1 MNYQEILIEKI
12 KEYLSALAS
21 VISGNSINDK
31 AQPHKF
37 AQKFAIELSLQNH
50 HKNNFFIWDSRI
62 SSDNK
67 LFIANISENLIKKNL
82 KSHLKQIKEYRAMID
97 MGLCYYLFHNNS
109 NYQNFLYNFC
119 DAQYRLVINDVEKLR
134 IAMVGGINYVGIVV
148 NTIKKIDKDLA
159 NKNLSKDE
167 MVFVGVVFALV
178 RIFLQNN
185 KYLSSL
191 VKVDNID
198 YFYQNWLSFFADK
211 NIVKISQLLEKLTTK
226 ILCQDQFLADLLQ
239 ILKLI
244 NDQFSLNSDKTE
256 AKEGNE
262 SGDSNQDDKNKK
274 NEDINYGS
282 ETVEYQ
288 ENQDISK
295 NDDKK
300 EEGDESDSNQNIDYG
315 NEKQALGDDE
325 MLSQNGKLLDN
336 NAVDNNLLQFK
347 KSYRPF
353 TTQFDEVIFPQKFLR
368 KEELKDLR
376 NQLDIKLAKLSNI
389 SKKMEIK
396 LKRKLLAKNLAMTD
410 INQSEG
416 EIDRKKLSQLVS
428 NPTIEN
434 IWVNKK
440 NQKNQD
446 IALTILLDNSGS
458 MRGSPIVM
466 TALACEMIA
475 DILEKFSVK
484 TEIIGFT
491 TTDWR
496 GGKSRKM
503 WEREGSVSEPGRLND
518 LRHIIYKNFQQNF
531 RNAKINLGLMLK
543 DGILK
548 ENIDGEAL
556 LFARSRLMQRTES
569 RKILMVISDGAPV
582 DDSTHSSNKD
592 NILIEHL
599 GEVVRHFEKRKTVE
613 LVGVGIC
620 HNTDQFYRNSIV
632 IKNLEDLGD
641 AMIEKISCLL

>member
-12 KEYLSALAS
+12 REYLSALAS
-21 VISGNSINDK
+21 VISSNSIKKRIQQDK
-31 AQPHKF
+31 F
-37 AQKFAIELSLQNH
+37 MQKFAIELSLQNH
-50 HKNNFFIWDSRI
+50 HKNNFFVWDSRL

-67 LFIANISENLIKKNL
+67 LFIANISEKLIEKDI

-97 MGLCYYLFHNNS
+97 VGLCYYLFHNNYD
-109 NYQNFLYNFC
+109 YQDFLYNFC
-119 DAQYRLVINDVEKLR
+119 DAKYHLIINDVEKLR
-134 IAMVGGINYVGIVV
+134 IAMVGGFNYVGIVV
-148 NTIKKIDKDLA
+148 NIIKKIDKDLA
-159 NKNLSKDE
+159 NKNFSKDE
-167 MVFVGVVFALV
+167 MVFAGVLFALV
-178 RIFLQNN
+178 RIFLQHN

-191 VKVDNID
+191 LKVDNID
-198 YFYQNWLSFFADK
+198 CFYQNWLSFFADK
-211 NIVKISQLLEKLTTK
+211 NIVKILQLLEKLTTK
-226 ILCQDQFLADLLQ
+226 ILSQKQFLADLLE

-244 NDQFSLNSDKTE
+244 DYQFSQNSDKTE
-256 AKEGNE
+256 AKEDKE
-262 SGDSNQDDKNKK
+262 IGDNNQNKK
-274 NEDINYGS
+274 NEDVNYGS
-282 ETVEYQ
+282 ETAEYQ
-288 ENQDISK
+288 QNKDISK
-295 NDDKK
+295 DDNKK
-300 EEGDESDSNQNIDYG
+300 EEGDESKNQNIDYG
-315 NEKQALGDDE
+315 NEEQILGDDNE
-325 MLSQNGKLLDN
+325 ILSQNSKLLDN
-336 NAVDNNLLQFK
+336 NAINNNILQFK
-347 KSYRPF
+347 KPYRPF
-353 TTQFDEVIFPQKFLR
+353 TTQFDEIIFPQKFLA

-376 NQLDIKLAKLSNI
+376 NQLDIKLAKLNNI

-396 LKRKLLAKNLAMTD
+396 LKRKLLAKNLAMID

-416 EIDRKKLSQLVS
+416 EIDRKKLSQLIS

-434 IWVNKK
+434 IWINKK
-440 NQKNQD
+440 HQQNQD
-446 IALTILLDNSGS
+446 IALTMLLDNSGS
-458 MRGSPIVM
+458 MRGNPIVM

-475 DILEKFSVK
+475 NILEKFSIK

-491 TTDWR
+491 TSDWR

-503 WEREGSVSEPGRLND
+503 WEREGSFSEAGRLND

-599 GEVVRHFEKRKTVE
+599 SEVVCHFEKRKTIE